1 MTVLFSNSSPKN
13 PNQAFLVP
21 NLEILIFDE
30 NLKLNRFEGA
40 DFKYD
45 NIGFKRQRK
54 NTQIRQFWSQI
65 LALFFLHK
73 IFAIR
78 HLGIFIFLE
87 NFGMRQIRGCWFQIW
102 QYYYQ
107 LPAPKYPNQ
116 ALLVSNLRILFLQLT
131 LQQDKF
137 EYADIKYDN
146 FFGKF
151 QPRKTQIRY
160 FWSLI

>member
-30 NLKLNRFEGA
+30 NLKLNKFEGA

-78 HLGIFIFLE
+78 HLGFFIFLE
-87 NFGMRQIRGCWFQIW
+87 NFGMRQIRGC
-102 QYYYQ
+102 
-107 LPAPKYPNQ
+107 
-116 ALLVSNLRILFLQLT
+116 
-131 LQQDKF
+131 
-137 EYADIKYDN
+137 
-146 FFGKF
+146 
-151 QPRKTQIRY
+151 
-160 FWSLI
+160 